1 MITVR
6 DILNRKGTT
15 VWSVVPGTKV
25 FDALKLMANK
35 NIGSVLV
42 MDNDQIR
49 GILSERDYSRKV
61 ILEGHSSHSLNVEK
75 IMTSP
80 VLYVGPDMKTQECM
94 ALMVEKRLR
103 HLPVLDNEKLI
114 GIISIGDVVKELLD
128 HKDNTIDQLEKYI
141 TNRI

>member
-25 FDALKLMANK
+25 FDALKLMADK